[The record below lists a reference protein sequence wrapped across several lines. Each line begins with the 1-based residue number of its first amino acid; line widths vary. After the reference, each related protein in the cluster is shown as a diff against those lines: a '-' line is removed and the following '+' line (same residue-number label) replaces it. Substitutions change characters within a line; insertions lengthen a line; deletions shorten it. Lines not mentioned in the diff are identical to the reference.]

1 MRGSQVNIEIKGMI
15 ESSFL
20 DWDGKIVSTLY
31 VPHCNFRCPFC
42 HNWELVMHPEKFD
55 TKPFDEIKS
64 FLTENR
70 DFIDGICLTGGEP
83 ALYSD
88 LVEYSRK
95 IKDLGM
101 MMKLDTNGSVSK
113 MIEKVF
119 DRELIDYIAMD
130 IKAPLEQKAY
140 NRLAGVKVNLENIKK
155 TIQLIMSSGVDY
167 EFRTTVIPTLLNSDD
182 ILDIARSI
190 EGAKKYVLQQFVA
203 EHTFS
208 KQLRSIKPYN
218 KEKIEAMIRAGSKH
232 VEKMFARGLK

>member
-1 MRGSQVNIEIKGMI
+1 MKIIIKGMI

-42 HNWELVMHPEKFD
+42 HNWGLVIHPEEFD
-55 TKPFDEIKS
+55 TKPFDEIKA

-88 LVEYSRK
+88 LIEYSKK
-95 IKDLGM
+95 IKDLGIM
-101 MMKLDTNGSVSK
+101 VKLDTNGSVPK

-119 DRELIDYIAMD
+119 DQELIDYIAMD

-140 NRLAGVKVNLENIKK
+140 NKLAGAKVNLGNIKK
-155 TIQLIMSSGVDY
+155 TIELIMNSGVDY
-167 EFRTTVIPTLLNSDD
+167 EFRTTVVPTLLTEND
-182 ILDIARSI
+182 IIDIAKSI
-190 EGAKKYVLQQFVA
+190 EGAKKYVLQQFVS

-208 KQLRSIKPYN
+208 EELRTVKPYP
-218 KEKIEAMIRAGSKH
+218 KEKIDAMIKAGSKY
-232 VEKMFARGLK
+232 VEKMISRGVRS